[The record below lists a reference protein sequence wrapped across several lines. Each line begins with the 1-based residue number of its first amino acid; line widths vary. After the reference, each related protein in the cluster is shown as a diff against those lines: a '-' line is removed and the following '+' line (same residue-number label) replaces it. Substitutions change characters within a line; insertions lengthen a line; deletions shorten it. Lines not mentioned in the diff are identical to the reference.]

1 MNKFLER
8 HKLLGLTQEEIENMN
23 RTRTI
28 KHKEIQLRFKIF
40 PKKKTPGLSQRNSTK
55 HVRHNTNLSQTPP
68 ENTNRGNIFNLFY
81 ASHI

>member
-23 RTRTI
+23 RTRTT

-40 PKKKTPGLSQRNSTK
+40 PKKKTPGLSQRNSIK
-55 HVRHNTNLSQTPP
+55 HLRHNTNLSQTPP
-68 ENTNRGNIFNLFY
+68 ENTNRGNTFQLIL
-81 ASHI
+81 